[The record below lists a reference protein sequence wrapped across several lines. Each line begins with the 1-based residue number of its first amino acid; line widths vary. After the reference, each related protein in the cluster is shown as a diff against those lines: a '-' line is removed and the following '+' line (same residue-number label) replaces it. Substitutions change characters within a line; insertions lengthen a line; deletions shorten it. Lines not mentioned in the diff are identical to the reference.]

1 MKQMKFFAMAVAALT
16 MFSCSKE
23 NTDAPE
29 GQTVGKTMQITIAKA
44 PTGKAGGAPAAN
56 NATTISGDSYVLGFD
71 GVDYASKLVYKKL
84 VMIEAGLAATV
95 TGVPTNTAHFAIVSN
110 LSATDGAKIVQGM
123 TYKAYNELL
132 FSIAEYQTIA
142 TAPMTNSGAQ
152 TLNKDNPAV
161 WTLTVSIAPIVSRI
175 EVASISANDDPVVDT
190 DEVTAFDLVGVYVNG
205 YFTQFTMA
213 GTQGGTQ
220 TPLVIAGADLRH
232 ADDGGAIG
240 STVPKWSYDYYATA
254 LSARTSYS
262 AADVIGGAA
271 GDVWNYMI
279 SPAGMGAMPRIVFE
293 INNVSV
299 NGVAL
304 GAATSFF
311 VTVKSFKDNRD
322 VPITSIDRNTIF
334 KISDVHFDGTNLGVE
349 PNQETVSV
357 EATVTVLDWIP
368 VIASPEL

>member
-1 MKQMKFFAMAVAALT
+1 MKFFAMALAALT

-56 NATTISGDSYVLGFD
+56 DATTISGDSYVLGFD
-71 GVDYASKLVYKKL
+71 GVDYASKLVYKESA
-84 VMIEAGLAATV
+84 MIEAGIAATV

-132 FSIAEYQTIA
+132 FAIAEYQTIA

-152 TLNKDNPAV
+152 TLNKENPAV
-161 WTLTVSIAPIVSRI
+161 WTLAVSIAPIVSRI
-175 EVASISANDDPVVDT
+175 EVASISANDDPAVAT

-220 TPLVIAGADLRH
+220 TPLVRVGADLRH
-232 ADDGGAIG
+232 ADDGGAAG

-254 LSARTSYS
+254 LSALTSYS
-262 AADVIGGAA
+262 AANVTGGAA

-322 VPITSIDRNTIF
+322 VPITSIARNTIF
-334 KISDVHFDGTNLGVE
+334 KISDVQFDGTNLGVE